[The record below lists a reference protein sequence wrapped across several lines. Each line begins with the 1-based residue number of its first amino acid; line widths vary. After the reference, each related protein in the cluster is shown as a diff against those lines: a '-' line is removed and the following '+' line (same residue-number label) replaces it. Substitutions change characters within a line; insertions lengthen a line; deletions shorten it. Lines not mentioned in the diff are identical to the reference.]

1 MTTTVAWSWDFI
13 SDVLNHAILPAM
25 TILITAIGGWILT
38 MRNNMITMLAE
49 DYVRMAR
56 AKGLP
61 PAGGSCSTTRPATR
75 SCRT

>member
-1 MTTTVAWSWDFI
+1 M
-13 SDVLNHAILPAM
+13 LPAPD
-25 TILITAIGGWILT
+25 ILITSIGGWILT
-38 MRNNMITMLAE
+38 MRNTMVTTLAE

-56 AKGLP
+56 AKGL